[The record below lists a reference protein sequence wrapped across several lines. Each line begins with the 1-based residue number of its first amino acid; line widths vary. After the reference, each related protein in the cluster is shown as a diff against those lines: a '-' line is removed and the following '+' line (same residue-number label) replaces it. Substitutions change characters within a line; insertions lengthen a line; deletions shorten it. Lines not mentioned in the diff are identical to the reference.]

1 MSEVIRLIDSVRR
14 GMEDNIYN
22 FTVGGKCSGCGNCC
36 SNLLPMSDK
45 EIRTIRN
52 YIRKNHIL
60 ECKHNIPVINKPY
73 DMTCPFLDTGKSKD
87 KCRIYEVRP
96 LICRLF
102 ICDNEKKA
110 KFNRDHVKSTRRV
123 IAVREEFFSKC
134 TGKE

>member
-1 MSEVIRLIDSVRR
+1 MSEVISLLESVRR

-22 FTVGGKCSGCGNCC
+22 FTVDGKCSGCGNCC
-36 SNLLPMSDK
+36 SNLLPMSEK
-45 EIRTIRN
+45 EIKTIQK

-73 DMTCPFLDTGKSKD
+73 DMTCPFLDTGKSKN

-102 ICDNEKKA
+102 ICDNEQRA
-110 KFNRDHVKSTRRV
+110 KINREHVRNTRRI
-123 IAVREEFFSKC
+123 IAVREEFF
-134 TGKE
+134 GE